1 MNYNLFDMKTLK
13 YQLIITAFTYFAAP
27 LFAQGDFEERL
38 EKFKTQKIAFI
49 TDQLNLSP
57 KEAET
62 FWPVYN
68 EFDTKRQT
76 INRERMKLARQYL
89 KTNSTISEKE
99 ASEMAD
105 KFIAYQKQEA
115 LLAEEYNTKF
125 KAILPAT
132 KVLKLYQ
139 SEIQFKRR
147 LLKQLRQGD
156 LKGPGNKPEGE

>member
-1 MNYNLFDMKTLK
+1 MKALK
-13 YQLIITAFTYFAAP
+13 YWIFVSAFSYFAAP
-27 LFAQGDFEERL
+27 LFAQGDAEERM

-49 TDQLNLSP
+49 TDQLNLTS

-68 EFDTKRQT
+68 EFDAKRQA
-76 INRERMKLARQYL
+76 INKERMKLVRQYMKSNNTL
-89 KTNSTISEKE
+89 SEKE

-105 KFIAYQKQEA
+105 KFIFYQKQEA
-115 LLAEEYNTKF
+115 LLAEEYNSKF
-125 KAILPAT
+125 KAILPAI

-139 SEIQFKRR
+139 SEIQFKRK

-156 LKGPGNKPEGE
+156 FKGPGNRPEGE

>member
-1 MNYNLFDMKTLK
+1 MNYNLCTMKTLK
-13 YQLIITAFTYFAAP
+13 FLVIITAFSYFAAP

-38 EKFKTQKIAFI
+38 EKFKTQRIAFI
-49 TDQLNLSP
+49 TDQLNLTP

-89 KTNSTISEKE
+89 KTNNTLSEKE

-105 KFIAYQKQEA
+105 KFISYQKQEA
-115 LLAEEYNTKF
+115 LLAEEYNIKF
-125 KAILPAT
+125 KSILPAT

-139 SEIQFKRR
+139 SEIQFKRK
-147 LLKQLRQGD
+147 LLKQLRQGAF
-156 LKGPGNKPEGE
+156 KGPGNKQEGE